1 MDILGYKL
9 FSGGVSDIDYCENK
23 RQIINTMNPR
33 VYTIA
38 RYDKKLKQAFLNT
51 DYLIMDGQ
59 YFMLAPLILKG
70 KLIRKISGTK
80 MMFHLLDL
88 AQKKKLKVFFFG
100 ASDETLDGIKLKLSL
115 SYPDIKLQTFSPPY
129 KKEFTVAEN
138 DEFVKVIN
146 QFCPDILFVGLT
158 APKQEIWVDQHKN
171 DLDANMIC
179 SVGAAFDWL
188 AGTRKMPGKFWVK
201 FGLEWLH
208 RTIERPAILKRY
220 PEYIAFFYLFIW
232 DALRQKKR

>member
-88 AQKKKLKVFFFG
+88 AQKKKIKSVFFWCFRRN
-100 ASDETLDGIKLKLSL
+100 A
-115 SYPDIKLQTFSPPY
+115 
-129 KKEFTVAEN
+129 
-138 DEFVKVIN
+138 
-146 QFCPDILFVGLT
+146 
-158 APKQEIWVDQHKN
+158 
-171 DLDANMIC
+171 
-179 SVGAAFDWL
+179 
-188 AGTRKMPGKFWVK
+188 
-201 FGLEWLH
+201 
-208 RTIERPAILKRY
+208 
-220 PEYIAFFYLFIW
+220 
-232 DALRQKKR
+232 